1 MGVVLD
7 FIIFVKLIVGGFLLV
22 GVIGCVEVMDV
33 VVLGGLGGIYVG
45 NLIVCV
51 VVLEVLKV
59 FE

>member
-1 MGVVLD
+1 MLD

-33 VVLGGLGGIYVG
+33 VVSGGLGGIYVG